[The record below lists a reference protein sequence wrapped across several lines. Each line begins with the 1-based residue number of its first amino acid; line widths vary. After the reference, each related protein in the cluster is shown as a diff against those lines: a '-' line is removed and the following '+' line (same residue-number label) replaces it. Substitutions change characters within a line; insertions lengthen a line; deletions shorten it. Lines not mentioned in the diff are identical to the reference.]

1 MISLAPR
8 AAASFTLLSCD
19 CAGSAAVAAR
29 SATANKY
36 LNGQAI
42 FTTKPYRSGSSP
54 GFSAL
59 ARKVSLGNTFQCSFS
74 PFPHRE
80 VRQLPRKH
88 AERASSSCSYARHRS
103 ARPQFPSR
111 SRQRLL
117 VHRPHLRRKHRPR
130 PARPRSISRRQLFS
144 SDRARWCRIR
154 SAGWSR
160 LIFSRLNHGFAN
172 RLSTSALRDRAV
184 DSRFGGNRF
193 YARAGSADHRNH
205 ARGASRR
212 SLHRGTRHDAG
223 FRGSR
228 SDRGDG
234 HRAAA
239 FSGRA
244 ENAGAF
250 FPDALSFHGVEYRSD
265 RRQQPGLARL
275 LSHCLRLFCR
285 SCARR
290 SSYPGHHHWRAK
302 ECYVRPA
309 YRRDRLL
316 PGLDR
321 ERRRGRR
328 RDRDN
333 LERSYSNYNRDWV
346 RYALQHRLHRV
357 FPHVSAP
364 PSHMV
369 KLRDVT
375 MQFDEKKVL
384 DGLSLEVK
392 PQDRLVIIG
401 QSGSGKSTILRLILG
416 ILQPNSGSI
425 FFEQF
430 EITRLSRRKL
440 QQIRRHIG
448 MVYQY
453 SALLSSRTVRD
464 NVALPLEEL
473 TTKSRQEIDEIVD
486 EKLALVGMS
495 KSKDLMPSEL
505 SGGMKKRVSV
515 ARALVLEPE
524 LILFDEPGAG
534 LDPVIGSVIDE
545 LIISLSE
552 KSKVTSVTVTH
563 EMDSAFR
570 IGTRMAMLYQGKI
583 IEDAEPERFK
593 QSKNPV
599 VAQFLSGS
607 TEGPILKES
616 EDAIATK

>member
-1 MISLAPR
+1 
-8 AAASFTLLSCD
+8 
-19 CAGSAAVAAR
+19 
-29 SATANKY
+29 
-36 LNGQAI
+36 
-42 FTTKPYRSGSSP
+42 
-54 GFSAL
+54 
-59 ARKVSLGNTFQCSFS
+59 
-74 PFPHRE
+74 
-80 VRQLPRKH
+80 
-88 AERASSSCSYARHRS
+88 
-103 ARPQFPSR
+103 
-111 SRQRLL
+111 
-117 VHRPHLRRKHRPR
+117 
-130 PARPRSISRRQLFS
+130 
-144 SDRARWCRIR
+144 
-154 SAGWSR
+154 
-160 LIFSRLNHGFAN
+160 
-172 RLSTSALRDRAV
+172 
-184 DSRFGGNRF
+184 
-193 YARAGSADHRNH
+193 
-205 ARGASRR
+205 
-212 SLHRGTRHDAG
+212 
-223 FRGSR
+223 
-228 SDRGDG
+228 
-234 HRAAA
+234 
-239 FSGRA
+239 
-244 ENAGAF
+244 
-250 FPDALSFHGVEYRSD
+250 
-265 RRQQPGLARL
+265 
-275 LSHCLRLFCR
+275 
-285 SCARR
+285 
-290 SSYPGHHHWRAK
+290 
-302 ECYVRPA
+302 
-309 YRRDRLL
+309 
-316 PGLDR
+316 
-321 ERRRGRR
+321 
-328 RDRDN
+328 
-333 LERSYSNYNRDWV
+333 
-346 RYALQHRLHRV
+346 
-357 FPHVSAP
+357 
-364 PSHMV
+364 MV

-375 MQFDEKKVL
+375 MQFDKKKVL

-392 PQDRLVIIG
+392 PQDRLVIMG

-425 FFEQF
+425 FFKQF

-524 LILFDEPGAG
+524 LILFDEPTAG

-607 TEGPILKES
+607 TEGPILEES